1 MLNLFRHL
9 LLCLA
14 MVLLGACASRSAV
27 DLRGLQPATTVDLAR
42 YMGRWH
48 VIAHIPYLAEN
59 GKVGT
64 YVEYV
69 PRADGKIDDY
79 YYFRKRN
86 FAADIQRWEGYG
98 WVIPGTGNAVWKTRF
113 VWPLTVDYVI
123 LEVDPDYRWALVGHP
138 KRTLAWVFH
147 REPQI
152 DPGLYADLLGRLK
165 GHGFDPQALRRIPQ
179 SREQLGQAGF
189 TE

>member
-1 MLNLFRHL
+1 MPHAFRFAVL
-9 LLCLA
+9 VIAAVLLC
-14 MVLLGACASRSAV
+14 ACASRSSV
-27 DLRGLQPATTVDLAR
+27 DLRGLEPARQVDLQR
-42 YMGRWH
+42 YMGRWY

-86 FAADIQRWEGYG
+86 FAADVSRWEGYG

-123 LEVDPDYRWALVGHP
+123 LDVDADYRWALVGHP
-138 KRTLAWVFH
+138 KRALAWVFH

-152 DPGLYADLLGRLK
+152 DAGLYAELLDRLK
-165 GHGFDPQALRRIPQ
+165 THGFDPLALRRIPQ

-189 TE
+189 TQ